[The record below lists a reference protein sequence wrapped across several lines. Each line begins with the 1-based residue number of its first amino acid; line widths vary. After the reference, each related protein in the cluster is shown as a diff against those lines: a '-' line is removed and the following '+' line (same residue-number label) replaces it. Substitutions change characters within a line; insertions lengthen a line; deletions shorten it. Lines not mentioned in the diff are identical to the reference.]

1 MYKFLSKIIDKL
13 YVKQWQIG
21 YCRGDIKEI
30 IRSKTFNPDIHWLPL
45 NSLDFFRADPFL
57 LRTKEGKLSMLFE
70 NFVFDDFYG
79 KIWVMNLDENFKQ
92 LNEKILLDTK
102 SHLSYPFTY
111 EEDGKIYFFPESA
124 HSGKLNCYEY
134 DPVNQSLM
142 FIKEI
147 MDLPL
152 LDSTIIKYKNK
163 YWLFGTLNGKFR
175 HMKLYI
181 YYSDSLLGPYKSHP
195 QNPVKCSLNGARP
208 AGNFIEVDGVLY
220 RPSQNCENQYGESM
234 TVNRVEVLNELE
246 FHEET
251 HMTITINKD
260 NPHNDKVL
268 TIHTL
273 NVLDDLMVVD
283 GIKWTFSPKN
293 QWKNFL
299 RNRAS
304 AEHTDES

>member
-1 MYKFLSKIIDKL
+1 
-13 YVKQWQIG
+13 
-21 YCRGDIKEI
+21 
-30 IRSKTFNPDIHWLPL
+30 
-45 NSLDFFRADPFL
+45 
-57 LRTKEGKLSMLFE
+57 MLFE

-79 KIWVMNLDENFKQ
+79 KIWVMNLDENFNQ

-134 DPVNQSLM
+134 DSVNQSLI
-142 FIKEI
+142 FVKEI

-152 LDSTIIKYKNK
+152 LDSTIIKYNNK

-181 YYSDSLLGPYKSHP
+181 YYSDSLLGPYKPHP
-195 QNPVKCSLNGARP
+195 QNPVKCSLTGARP

-246 FHEET
+246 FHEEN

-304 AEHTDES
+304 TEHTDES